1 MHVQGR
7 ELYVQSSQYMGS
19 YAVTNAKA
27 DVHCENDAL
36 AGFICEVSCE
46 LTSPLHLYVCMCEGA
61 VGYSQSVVQF
71 SPNEWT
77 LPTRLTV

>member
-1 MHVQGR
+1 
-7 ELYVQSSQYMGS
+7 MGS
-19 YAVTNAKA
+19 YAVKNAKA
-27 DVHCENDAL
+27 DIHCESHAL

-46 LTSPLHLYVCMCEGA
+46 LTCPLHLYVCMREGA